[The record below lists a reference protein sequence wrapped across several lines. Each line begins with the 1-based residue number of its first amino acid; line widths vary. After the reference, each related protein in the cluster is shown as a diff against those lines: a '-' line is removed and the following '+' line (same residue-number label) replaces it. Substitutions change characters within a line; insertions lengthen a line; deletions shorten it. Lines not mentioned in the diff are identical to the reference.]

1 MNPKIKVKI
10 TEMIPFYQ
18 NTLNKLWSW
27 ISFQVLGG
35 IILCTIPA
43 CAPAEPPI
51 SFANDIRPILKDN
64 CMSCHGGVAQ
74 QGGLSFLFEEHLY
87 QELKSGKQ
95 AVVPGDVPKSE
106 IYQRVITDDPK
117 KIMPPEGEKLTE
129 EEVSLLKSWIRQG
142 AKWETHW
149 AYIPPE
155 EPTVPNTGS
164 DWAKNAI
171 DHFIFAEAEEKGLPP
186 NPPAP
191 APALIRRVGLDLVG
205 FGPDPESVAFYLNDP
220 RPEHYEQLVDSLL
233 TSPHYGEKWASFW
246 LDLARYAD
254 SQGFQKDHI
263 RKTMWLYRDW
273 VIYAFNQDMPFDTF
287 TIAQLAGDLLLN
299 PSEQDIL
306 ATSFHRNTMTND
318 EGGTDDEEYR
328 VRAVMDRV
336 NTTMEAWQASTIACV
351 QCHSHPYDPIRH
363 EEYYQLKGYFNNT
376 ADRDLTSDFPKKV
389 LLSTAQREKIEASQ
403 ARLTAKDAVL
413 SPEERKA
420 LEDYVTS
427 MENLAVPILQELPD
441 SAARKNPF
449 FVRGNWLMQEGD
461 LPPGVPQSYDKSST
475 EFPKNRLGLA
485 QWLVDENNPLTAR
498 VLVNRIWHQL
508 FGTGL
513 VKTVEDF
520 GIQGE
525 YPSHPQLLD
534 YLADRLMYHH
544 NWQLKPL
551 IKEIVLSATYQQS
564 VTIRSDHLELDPA
577 NRLLMRAPRTRL
589 SAEQIRDQA
598 LSVAGLLHLE
608 VYGPSVMPPQPEGVW
623 NVIRNVASW
632 ETSPGPQ
639 KYRRALYTFHRR
651 VSPYPTM
658 LTFDAPSRELCV
670 SRRIPTNTPLQ
681 ALTLLNDPVYVKA
694 ATAFA
699 ERAIQV
705 EDDLEEAIRWMY
717 RQAFLEAPSEESIQ
731 VLTNLYQQDIA
742 VDKGEPNPK
751 GIDPEGLT
759 AVAAAILNTDKF
771 ITKN

>member
-1 MNPKIKVKI
+1 MGFLI
-10 TEMIPFYQ
+10 
-18 NTLNKLWSW
+18 LS
-27 ISFQVLGG
+27 G
-35 IILCTIPA
+35 IIIAAIPG
-43 CAPAEPPI
+43 CAPPEQPI
-51 SFANDIRPILKDN
+51 SFADDIRPILKDK

-74 QGGLSFLFEEHLY
+74 QGGLSFLFEAHLY

-95 AVVPGDVPKSE
+95 AVVPGNAAQSE
-106 IYQRVITDDPK
+106 IYQRVITDDPQK
-117 KIMPPEGEKLTE
+117 VMPPEGEKLSPKE
-129 EEVSLLKSWIRQG
+129 IALLKAWINQG

-155 EPTVPNTGS
+155 KPAVPNSGR
-164 DWAKNAI
+164 DWAKNDI
-171 DHFIFAEAEEKGLPP
+171 DHFILAKAVEKGLSP
-186 NPPAP
+186 NPSAP
-191 APALIRRVGLDLVG
+191 APALARRVSLDLIG
-205 FGPDPESVAFYLNDP
+205 FGPNPESVAFYVNDP
-220 RPEHYEQLVDSLL
+220 TPKQYERLVDSLL
-233 TSPHYGEKWASFW
+233 ASPHYGEKWASFW

-254 SQGFQKDHI
+254 SQGFQKDHL

-287 TIAQLAGDLLLN
+287 TIAQLAGDLLPK

-306 ATSFHRNTMTND
+306 ATAFHRNTMTND

-376 ADRDLTSDFPKKV
+376 ADRDLTSDYPKKV
-389 LLSTAQREKIEASQ
+389 LLSTAQREKIQASK
-403 ARLTAKDAVL
+403 ARLASKEAVL
-413 SPEERKA
+413 SEEERKA
-420 LEDYVTS
+420 LEDYLAS
-427 MENLAVPILQELPD
+427 MDNLAVPILQELPD

-449 FVRGNWLMQEGD
+449 FIRGNWLMQEGD
-461 LPPGVPQSYDKSST
+461 LPPGVPQSYDKST
-475 EFPKNRLGLA
+475 DTFPPNRLGLA

-525 YPSHPQLLD
+525 YPSHPELLD
-534 YLADRLMYHH
+534 YLADRLMHQHH
-544 NWQLKPL
+544 WQLKPL

-564 VTIRSDHLELDPA
+564 VTIRPDHQEIDPA

-598 LSVAGLLHLE
+598 LSVAGLLHRE

-632 ETSPGPQ
+632 QTSPGPQ
-639 KYRRALYTFHRR
+639 RYRRALYTFHRR

-658 LTFDAPSRELCV
+658 LTFDAPTRELCV

-681 ALTLLNDPVYVKA
+681 ALTLLNDPVYVEA
-694 ATAFA
+694 AAALA
-699 ERAIQV
+699 EKTIQAQLNLD
-705 EDDLEEAIRWMY
+705 ESIRWMY
-717 RQAFLEAPSEESIQ
+717 RQAFLETPSEESVQ
-731 VLTNLYQQDIA
+731 VLTNLYWQDVA
-742 VDKGEPNPK
+742 SDTTTVSDQEN
-751 GIDPEGLT
+751 IDLEGLA
-759 AVAAAILNTDKF
+759 AVAAALMNTDKF

>member
-1 MNPKIKVKI
+1 
-10 TEMIPFYQ
+10 
-18 NTLNKLWSW
+18 
-27 ISFQVLGG
+27 
-35 IILCTIPA
+35 
-43 CAPAEPPI
+43 
-51 SFANDIRPILKDN
+51 
-64 CMSCHGGVAQ
+64 
-74 QGGLSFLFEEHLY
+74 
-87 QELKSGKQ
+87 
-95 AVVPGDVPKSE
+95 
-106 IYQRVITDDPK
+106 
-117 KIMPPEGEKLTE
+117 
-129 EEVSLLKSWIRQG
+129 
-142 AKWETHW
+142 
-149 AYIPPE
+149 
-155 EPTVPNTGS
+155 
-164 DWAKNAI
+164 
-171 DHFIFAEAEEKGLPP
+171 
-186 NPPAP
+186 
-191 APALIRRVGLDLVG
+191 
-205 FGPDPESVAFYLNDP
+205 
-220 RPEHYEQLVDSLL
+220 
-233 TSPHYGEKWASFW
+233 
-246 LDLARYAD
+246 
-254 SQGFQKDHI
+254 
-263 RKTMWLYRDW
+263 
-273 VIYAFNQDMPFDTF
+273 
-287 TIAQLAGDLLLN
+287 
-299 PSEQDIL
+299 
-306 ATSFHRNTMTND
+306 
-318 EGGTDDEEYR
+318 
-328 VRAVMDRV
+328 
-336 NTTMEAWQASTIACV
+336 
-351 QCHSHPYDPIRH
+351 
-363 EEYYQLKGYFNNT
+363 
-376 ADRDLTSDFPKKV
+376 
-389 LLSTAQREKIEASQ
+389 
-403 ARLTAKDAVL
+403 
-413 SPEERKA
+413 
-420 LEDYVTS
+420 
-427 MENLAVPILQELPD
+427 
-441 SAARKNPF
+441 
-449 FVRGNWLMQEGD
+449 MQEGD

-717 RQAFLEAPSEESIQ
+717 RQAFLEVPSEESIQ

>member
-1 MNPKIKVKI
+1 
-10 TEMIPFYQ
+10 MIPYYQ
-18 NTLNKLWSW
+18 NTRSKLWSW
-27 ISFQVLGG
+27 MGFLILGG
-35 IILCTIPA
+35 IIIYAIPA
-43 CAPAEPPI
+43 CAPAEPPV
-51 SFANDIRPILKDN
+51 SFANDVRPILKDK

-74 QGGLSFLFEEHLY
+74 QGGLSFLFEEQLY
-87 QELKSGKQ
+87 QELKSGKK
-95 AVVPGDVPKSE
+95 AVVPGNVAKSE
-106 IYQRVITDDPK
+106 IYQRVTTADPK
-117 KIMPPEGEKLTE
+117 KAMPPEGEKLTK
-129 EEVSLLKSWIRQG
+129 EEVSTLKAWIKQG

-155 EPTVPNTGS
+155 SPAIPESGA
-164 DWAKNAI
+164 DWANNAI
-171 DHFIFAEAEEKGLPP
+171 DHFIFAKAAAKGLSP

-191 APALIRRVGLDLVG
+191 ATALARRVSLDLVG
-205 FGPDPESVAFYLNDP
+205 FGPNPDRVAFYLDDP
-220 RPEHYEQLVDSLL
+220 SHQHYEQLVDNLL
-233 TSPHYGEKWASFW
+233 ASPHYGEKWASFW

-254 SQGFQKDHI
+254 SQGFQKDHL
-263 RKTMWLYRDW
+263 RRTMWLYRDW
-273 VIYAFNQDMPFDTF
+273 VIYAFNQDMPFDQF
-287 TIAQLAGDLLLN
+287 TIAQLAGDLRPD

-306 ATSFHRNTMTND
+306 ATAFHRNTMTND

-376 ADRDLTSDFPKKV
+376 ADRDLTSDYPKKV
-389 LLSTAQREKIEASQ
+389 LLSTAQREKIAVSKAKLASEA
-403 ARLTAKDAVL
+403 AEL
-413 SPEERKA
+413 SREDKKA
-420 LEDYVTS
+420 LEDYITS
-427 MENLAVPILQELPD
+427 MEDLAVPILQELPD
-441 SAARKNPF
+441 SAARENPF

-461 LPPGVPQSYDKSST
+461 LPPGVPESYDKST
-475 EFPKNRLGLA
+475 ETFAQTRLGLA
-485 QWLVDENNPLTAR
+485 RWLVDDNNPLTAR

-534 YLADRLMYHH
+534 YLAVRLMHHH

-564 VTIRSDHLELDPA
+564 VAIRPDHLEVDPA
-577 NRLLMRAPRTRL
+577 NRLLMRAPRVRL

-598 LSVAGLLHLE
+598 LQVAGLLHPE

-658 LTFDAPSRELCV
+658 LTFDAPSREVCV

-681 ALTLLNDPVYVKA
+681 ALTLLNDPVYVEA
-694 ATAFA
+694 ASALA
-699 ERAIQV
+699 ERSIEAQL
-705 EDDLEEAIRWMY
+705 DLEASIRWMY
-717 RQAFLEAPSEESIQ
+717 RQAFLEEPSVERLE
-731 VLTNLYQQDIA
+731 VLINLYNQDLA
-742 VDKGEPNPK
+742 SDATSASHQKK
-751 GIDPEGLT
+751 IDPEGLA
-759 AVAAAILNTDKF
+759 AVATALLNTDKF